1 MLSANSHSQIITP
14 PPTIIAMGRLAREQH
29 VKQTALLLKK
39 ARIRVPSF
47 DDFVPEPHCADDGGT
62 YAKQQYKKRRPIRK
76 EMSEADIQW
85 LAERKRRGTHFPEN
99 PTPKDHI
106 AFLHFDLMHD
116 DMRALR
122 RSFGLRRLDYVRAED
137 VTPENIRN
145 GYAKEVSEPV
155 LNGIARKINVA
166 FGLEKV
172 NLLSK
177 ETNAYATQSTFTWGS
192 WDDKDRHR
200 CSRAHL
206 GTISTLFIDV
216 DVYSSQ
222 SIFHLDN
229 FEDLPT
235 EGDKEIR
242 IKRDK
247 EGRIKRCSET
257 GKVDVEV
264 IKYGQ
269 DKKRERL
276 KARAIDAVLTRLKEN
291 NIPQPVVIDSG
302 RGVYLDWA
310 LGERISLRNARDFE
324 RWQAVQIKLIHLL
337 YDLGADTKVKD
348 LTRVLRLTG
357 TTHKSAKKIVSVL
370 VDDGKYHSL
379 KKLTACTRHLSA
391 PDGWIPRV
399 PYPTAAQMRRFA
411 KDLVA
416 KSSKGKADRTSA
428 QRSAANVSQGVALG
442 SMPSQPLRALYRTQN
457 AWKASNKDMAAFNAF
472 VARLQTEFA
481 KKNITSQQSLTL
493 RYYRFLMDLM
503 KMAQLRA
510 GVQSGYRNN
519 FVFWSIA
526 LLYNARLIT
535 LETLPA
541 ACAELQRICEGKENV
556 LASGSLSTLLEKIE
570 LDEIRRQGRSQ
581 KAPEKET
588 KMVKGFAVTS
598 TPNAKPSKRQWV
610 ANHGGKDAFNGKG
623 RHTYTPSVRFLIE
636 HFGITPDEQ
645 EQMVTLTDEV
655 EKQLRR
661 SMDNKAHEIE
671 ARDRGIADAVSGGLR
686 VDAAANQFGVST
698 ATAYR
703 AINRI
708 KKLDAQIASDDN
720 ELLNVDENAVFM
732 SMGRFYR
739 TAAGQKRAGARNG
752 SRVRVM
758 RAREASVATSGGR
771 VNEVNITRE
780 NPTQEVTTFAPES
793 LDFTAHSHILSV
805 SKKAH
810 RTTQQANTCRTTH
823 THQEIQGFNQPTSK
837 KSPNRHLISAPP
849 AIRAWVERKRRA
861 ISPPM
866 GSIMP
871 PRAVL
876 ESMKRV
882 QPLTPAVVTRP
893 KASPVMSPPALVRS
907 RFYRGGKNASSS
919 KNALIAATPYVS
931 SERAIT
937 PLSYRNILAVT
948 PPRAVRASRLSL
960 DERFESVLQ
969 EVADKRE
976 AFALLKLDRA
986 DALLSKERARD
997 TKKALAML
1005 NRVVHEVYDAINAG
1019 EPEAPLL
1026 SELNDL
1032 KGITL
1037 AIVSD
1042 ELAFLNRTLHAS
1054 NALNAM
1060 RYPIAKRLTVLFDA
1074 AKALYALRDRVDQP
1088 CAEATRLQREVDKQ
1102 LADYAK
1108 RVNQNIISTD
1118 DVNALD
1124 ALYTSARQVMRDE
1137 QFVLE
1142 INIHSPELR
1151 GKLININTNSQFTQ

>member
-1 MLSANSHSQIITP
+1 M
-14 PPTIIAMGRLAREQH
+14 
-29 VKQTALLLKK
+29 
-39 ARIRVPSF
+39 
-47 DDFVPEPHCADDGGT
+47 
-62 YAKQQYKKRRPIRK
+62 
-76 EMSEADIQW
+76 
-85 LAERKRRGTHFPEN
+85 
-99 PTPKDHI
+99 
-106 AFLHFDLMHD
+106 
-116 DMRALR
+116 
-122 RSFGLRRLDYVRAED
+122 
-137 VTPENIRN
+137 
-145 GYAKEVSEPV
+145 
-155 LNGIARKINVA
+155 
-166 FGLEKV
+166 
-172 NLLSK
+172 
-177 ETNAYATQSTFTWGS
+177 
-192 WDDKDRHR
+192 
-200 CSRAHL
+200 
-206 GTISTLFIDV
+206 
-216 DVYSSQ
+216 
-222 SIFHLDN
+222 
-229 FEDLPT
+229 
-235 EGDKEIR
+235 
-242 IKRDK
+242 
-247 EGRIKRCSET
+247 
-257 GKVDVEV
+257 
-264 IKYGQ
+264 
-269 DKKRERL
+269 
-276 KARAIDAVLTRLKEN
+276 
-291 NIPQPVVIDSG
+291 
-302 RGVYLDWA
+302 
-310 LGERISLRNARDFE
+310 
-324 RWQAVQIKLIHLL
+324 
-337 YDLGADTKVKD
+337 
-348 LTRVLRLTG
+348 
-357 TTHKSAKKIVSVL
+357 
-370 VDDGKYHSL
+370 
-379 KKLTACTRHLSA
+379 
-391 PDGWIPRV
+391 

-411 KDLVA
+411 KGLVA
-416 KSSKGKADRTSA
+416 KSSKSKAARTSA
-428 QRSAANVSQGVALG
+428 QRSAANVSQVSKGVALG
-442 SMPSQPLRALYRTQN
+442 SMPSQPLRAMYRTQN
-457 AWKASNKDMAAFNAF
+457 AWKASSEDMAAFNAF

-588 KMVKGFAVTS
+588 KMIKGFAVTS

-636 HFGITPDEQ
+636 HFGITPGEQ
-645 EQMVTLTDEV
+645 EQMLTLTDEV

-686 VDAAANQFGVST
+686 VDAAAKQFGVST

-708 KKLDAQIASDDN
+708 KKLDAQIASGDN

-758 RAREASVATSGGR
+758 RAREASVATSDSM
-771 VNEVNITRE
+771 VNEVESTNKSS
-780 NPTQEVTTFAPES
+780 TQEVTTFAPES

-823 THQEIQGFNQPTSK
+823 THQEIQGVNQPTSK

-871 PRAVL
+871 PRAVVG
-876 ESMKRV
+876 SMKRV
-882 QPLTPAVVTRP
+882 RSSTLAPIVTRP
-893 KASPVMSPPALVRS
+893 KASPVMSPPASVRS
-907 RFYRGGKNASSS
+907 RFYRGGGNASSS
-919 KNALIAATPYVS
+919 KRVLVAATPYAS
-931 SERAIT
+931 NERAVA
-937 PLSYRNILAVT
+937 PLNNRNTLAVT
-948 PPRAVRASRLSL
+948 PPRAVTASRLGL
-960 DERFESVLQ
+960 DDKFDAVLQ
-969 EVADKRE
+969 DIADKRG
-976 AFALLKLDRA
+976 AFALLKLDRV

-997 TKKALAML
+997 TKKAIKIL
-1005 NRVVHEVYDAINAG
+1005 NRVSQEVCDAINAG
-1019 EPEAPLL
+1019 EPEASLL
-1026 SELNDL
+1026 SELRDL

-1042 ELAFLNRTLHAS
+1042 ELVFLNRTLHAS

-1060 RYPIAKRLTVLFDA
+1060 HYPIAERLNVLIDA
-1074 AKALYALRDRVDQP
+1074 AQALYALRDRVAQP
-1088 CAEATRLQREVDKQ
+1088 CAEATRLQREVDAQ
-1102 LADYAK
+1102 LADYVS
-1108 RVNQNIISTD
+1108 RVNQNIISTHD
-1118 DVNALD
+1118 FNALE
-1124 ALYTSARQVMRDE
+1124 ALYKSARQVMRDE

-1142 INIHSPELR
+1142 INIYSPELR